1 MKKAS
6 RIITVCGIIFFIGLS
21 VFSYLYW
28 DTTISWPNIYNI
40 DDLAKYFTHESDVWF
55 PEVEVW
61 NLTSQSTYELYTM
74 DRITRRTKP
83 SGYIITSTCDF
94 DGSKCT
100 VRVFFQ
106 ISSSSDNDRTIQIQ
120 ETAHGYTSSV
130 YNSPGRYSLSI
141 SFSYPPENK
150 TEALLWMEDQ
160 IRSIQSH
167 KP

>member
-100 VRVFFQ
+100 VRVFFKFHLLQ
-106 ISSSSDNDRTIQIQ
+106 IMTGLFKSKRLLTVIPHPSIILPADI
-120 ETAHGYTSSV
+120 V
-130 YNSPGRYSLSI
+130 YQFHFHIPPKTKLRPYSGWKI
-141 SFSYPPENK
+141 KFV
-150 TEALLWMEDQ
+150 
-160 IRSIQSH
+160 RS
-167 KP
+167 